1 MTTSII
7 GNLTLHWRPCPLS
20 VTTPTHSHC
29 GVRST
34 GAAVSA
40 FSSQGTQRPRSPQE
54 YRHASSPQVAD
65 SGSAQPL
72 SGFRTCMP
80 ATRRCRLGLAP
91 LGAGLKDGVKGKSNR
106 QGHRLQ
112 HVVQVLGIPSCCCMY
127 VRTYNNKTIYAQ
139 YILCTHTY
147 IYVHTPLVS
156 VVKEAKSIE
165 SYSMRVCLHWLLRSR
180 YLYRFHAGQRDIGPP
195 HTCHSVSLTEQSLLY
210 CTHVIYTYCM
220 HMYL

>member
-1 MTTSII
+1 MTPPIAGKWQPHTSPSVTTSII

-91 LGAGLKDGVKGKSNR
+91 LDGVKGKSNR
-106 QGHRLQ
+106 QGHRSLFLP
-112 HVVQVLGIPSCCCMY
+112 VAASTY
-127 VRTYNNKTIYAQ
+127 VHTTTKLYTHNTYAHIH
-139 YILCTHTY
+139 THTY
-147 IYVHTPLVS
+147 ICTYIRTHT
-156 VVKEAKSIE
+156 
-165 SYSMRVCLHWLLRSR
+165 
-180 YLYRFHAGQRDIGPP
+180 
-195 HTCHSVSLTEQSLLY
+195 
-210 CTHVIYTYCM
+210 YTYVL
-220 HMYL
+220 H